1 MSIFL
6 CNRLMVMVR
15 KIESGN
21 QSSEELKA
29 MIDSEKIK
37 LLSHILLSRY
47 KGPNT
52 FIPEAAVLQTFGCN
66 CNRYYGDCIK
76 DAEPG
81 NVTDIED
88 KKI

>member
-1 MSIFL
+1 
-6 CNRLMVMVR
+6 MVMVR

-52 FIPEAAVLQTFGCN
+52 FIPEAAVL
-66 CNRYYGDCIK
+66 
-76 DAEPG
+76 
-81 NVTDIED
+81 
-88 KKI
+88 